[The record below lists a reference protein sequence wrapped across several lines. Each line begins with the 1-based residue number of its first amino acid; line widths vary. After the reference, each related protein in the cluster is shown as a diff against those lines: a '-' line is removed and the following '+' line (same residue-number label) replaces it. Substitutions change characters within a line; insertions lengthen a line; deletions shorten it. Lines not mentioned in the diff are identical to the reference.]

1 MAGTREGGVKARQTN
16 LEKYGPDFYK
26 TIGKR
31 GGQMGVSGGFAS
43 DKVGADGLTGSE
55 RARIAGSKGGT
66 KSKRKGTIF
75 VERDGEKITLVELAK
90 KLNLPYRTVLR
101 RYHKGEL

>member
-1 MAGTREGGVKARQTN
+1 MPGTKIGAAKARKTIYD
-16 LEKYGPDFYK
+16 KYGKDYFVS
-26 TIGKR
+26 IGKR
-31 GGQMGVSGGFAS
+31 GGQAGVSGGFAS

-101 RYHKGEL
+101 RYHRGEL